1 MGRDRAKESQ
11 SHESTETISIVGPG
25 MTFVGDCTTNGSI
38 RVEGTV
44 EGSVRAGRS
53 VAVGPAGLV
62 TGDVRARDATIA
74 GSVRGTLVAEGR
86 LQLQESSRLDGDV
99 FARTVQVGEGAVV
112 NANVR
117 MGEDAVAR
125 ADREHGPG
133 LELHE
138 ATPSAATA

>member
-1 MGRDRAKESQ
+1 MGRDRTKET
-11 SHESTETISIVGPG
+11 HENTETISIVGPG

-44 EGSVRAGRS
+44 EGSIRADRS

-62 TGDVRARDATIA
+62 TGDVRARDVTIS

-86 LQLQESSRLDGDV
+86 LELQESSQLDGDV

-138 ATPSAATA
+138 AAPSAASA